1 MGVFHV
7 DIVSA
12 EESIYSGPAEFL
24 VAPAE
29 AGEVGIYPQ
38 HTPMLTRIKPGSVRI
53 KAPLQEEELVYVSGG
68 MLEVQPDV
76 VTILADTAVRGADL
90 DELKAIDAKKRAE
103 EAMRDRSSAM
113 DYARAQA
120 ELAEAIASA
129 KKRALIR
136 DSRHK
141 KRRRQPPFFM
151 SGTSR
156 MATSSPQD
164 KTCIQRHTYQT

>member
-53 KAPLQEEELVYVSGG
+53 KAPLKDEELVYVSGG

-76 VTILADTAVRGADL
+76 VTILADTAMRGADL
-90 DELKAIDAKKRAE
+90 DEMKAMEAKKRAE
-103 EAMRDRSSAM
+103 DAIRDRSSAM

-120 ELAEAIASA
+120 ELSEAIAQLSA
-129 KKRALIR
+129 IQKLRKRG
-136 DSRHK
+136 H
-141 KRRRQPPFFM
+141 
-151 SGTSR
+151 
-156 MATSSPQD
+156 
-164 KTCIQRHTYQT
+164 